1 VHRRFAVALIAALA
15 SSPASA
21 VSQGT
26 IAIRNVTV
34 IPMTGPATIVN
45 QTVIVRDGRDGLSRV
60 ANLAYDLL
68 VALGNARREGVTK

>member
-1 VHRRFAVALIAALA
+1 
-15 SSPASA
+15 
-21 VSQGT
+21 
-26 IAIRNVTV
+26 
-34 IPMTGPATIVN
+34 MTGPATIVN